1 LCGDE
6 SGVIVDVVTGVA
18 PVVEGALVITL
29 AILMFGLWW
38 RQKWWSCVVVV
49 DYSDFGGYW

>member
-18 PVVEGALVITL
+18 PVVEGA
-29 AILMFGLWW
+29 
-38 RQKWWSCVVVV
+38 VVVNLV
-49 DYSDFGGYW
+49 SGGM